1 MNDRINLWLAGDVM
15 TGRGIDQTRARA
27 SDPTLHEDGV
37 QDARVYMQLAERMHG
52 VIPAPVNSHYV
63 WGDALQEVLVR
74 RPHAAIVNL
83 ETAVTLSDTPWPDKP
98 AHYRMHPDNLD
109 TLLAAGVNVCTLA
122 NNHVLDWGT
131 KGLRDTLAHLRHAG
145 LGSAGAGL
153 DGASACAP
161 AIVPLAHG
169 RRLLVFAWACRSSG
183 VPDSW
188 RAMEHRPGVAL
199 LDELDDEAAH
209 HVAACVFAARRAG
222 DRVVVSLH
230 WGANWEERLPDA
242 HRRFARRLIDLDA
255 ADVVHGH
262 SSHHPMP
269 LEVYHGR
276 LILYGCGDLIN
287 DYEGIADTQ
296 PIRDE
301 TMCLYFAQIDAHT
314 GSLLDL
320 GLRPM
325 RMRRFRLESPATD
338 APFAAAAAAAA
349 NGSAWHADPDAAA
362 APPLQLQLMPY

>member
-1 MNDRINLWLAGDVM
+1 
-15 TGRGIDQTRARA
+15 
-27 SDPTLHEDGV
+27 
-37 QDARVYMQLAERMHG
+37 
-52 VIPAPVNSHYV
+52 
-63 WGDALQEVLVR
+63 
-74 RPHAAIVNL
+74 
-83 ETAVTLSDTPWPDKP
+83 
-98 AHYRMHPDNLD
+98 
-109 TLLAAGVNVCTLA
+109 
-122 NNHVLDWGT
+122 
-131 KGLRDTLAHLRHAG
+131 
-145 LGSAGAGL
+145 
-153 DGASACAP
+153 
-161 AIVPLAHG
+161 
-169 RRLLVFAWACRSSG
+169 
-183 VPDSW
+183 
-188 RAMEHRPGVAL
+188 
-199 LDELDDEAAH
+199 
-209 HVAACVFAARRAG
+209 
-222 DRVVVSLH
+222 
-230 WGANWEERLPDA
+230 
-242 HRRFARRLIDLDA
+242 
-255 ADVVHGH
+255 VHGH